1 MKTKEYVISLEN
13 KERLFLLK
21 LINKE
26 VKKAKQEDTP
36 VNKLTMLF
44 DLQAKLIRK
53 GIKDDSKKI

>member
-1 MKTKEYVISLEN
+1 MALITLEN

-36 VNKLTMLF
+36 INKLTMLYN
-44 DLQAKLIRK
+44 LQAKLIRK
-53 GIKDDSKKI
+53 EIKNDSKKI

>member
-1 MKTKEYVISLEN
+1 MVLITLEN

-53 GIKDDSKKI
+53 EIKDDSKKI